1 MRVGFGFD
9 VHRFAENRKLILG
22 GVLIPY
28 EKGLEGHS
36 DADCLI
42 HAIIDALLGAAALG
56 DIGSHFPDSSE
67 EFKGIDSTLLLR
79 KTRELLLSQ
88 QYIIGNID
96 ATIVAQEPKMK
107 PYIDKMRQRL
117 ADIMS
122 ILPGQISIKATTT
135 ERLGFEGRKE
145 GISCYAVA
153 LIREAND

>member
-22 GVLIPY
+22 GIQIPY